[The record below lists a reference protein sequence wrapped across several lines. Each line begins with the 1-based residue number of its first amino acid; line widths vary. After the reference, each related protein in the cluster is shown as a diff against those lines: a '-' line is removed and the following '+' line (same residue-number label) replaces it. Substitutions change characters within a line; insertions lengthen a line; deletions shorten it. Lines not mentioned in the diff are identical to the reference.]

1 MERYDYNPDNDL
13 ETFSFGVLYD
23 AFDTK
28 TGEPVALLKVD
39 EHQESGK
46 VKKDIL
52 QTLGIDEEDILFNI
66 PAKGKENE
74 VYIIDRD
81 ALYDDD
87 TQYNEAL
94 EEEENSLLGELLRLH
109 QN

>member
-39 EHQESGK
+39 EHWDFGK

-52 QTLGIDEEDILFNI
+52 QTLAIDEEDILFNI
-66 PAKGKENE
+66 PAKSKKRG
-74 VYIIDRD
+74 I
-81 ALYDDD
+81 
-87 TQYNEAL
+87 YN
-94 EEEENSLLGELLRLH
+94 R
-109 QN
+109 